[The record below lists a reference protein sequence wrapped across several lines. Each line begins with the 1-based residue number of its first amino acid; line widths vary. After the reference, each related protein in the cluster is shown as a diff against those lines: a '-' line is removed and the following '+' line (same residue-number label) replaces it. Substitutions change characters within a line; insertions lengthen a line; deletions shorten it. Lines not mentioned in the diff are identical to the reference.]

1 MTASRLWRCFAL
13 CRQHGIV
20 QVLHNSTFNNLTFNN
35 LTFNTSAKGNGM
47 TQIVWGWSERLCSNY
62 APMDETHQEFVTLCA
77 ALSEDQPDTFLARL
91 DVLIT
96 HSIAHFEQKNQ
107 WMVEAGFPPAACHK
121 REHDSVLEVMTEVR
135 RRVELGEAD
144 LGQRL
149 AEEMPLWFEHHVDTM
164 DNVLAQFMIK
174 EAISAAP
181 VIESM

>member
-1 MTASRLWRCFAL
+1 
-13 CRQHGIV
+13 
-20 QVLHNSTFNNLTFNN
+20 
-35 LTFNTSAKGNGM
+35 M

-96 HSIAHFEQKNQ
+96 HSITHFEQENQ

-181 VIESM
+181 AIESMEF